1 MHTEWID
8 GLRQAAREGVPWNVD
23 PTTLNCDL
31 DQAYA
36 LQAEHLRQ
44 RLEEDGDAVVG
55 AKLSVTSEALLQR
68 LGLRAPL
75 IGPILRSRHHPG
87 GATLPRG
94 AFMVCIVE
102 AEVGLRLRRDIEG
115 TLSRDDLLDAI
126 DAVFPAIELAD
137 SRYARW
143 PEAPA
148 PAIVA
153 DLAYAGAWVRGADC
167 ANWRELDLSAL
178 PVRLSRD
185 GALTRE
191 GHSSAVLGDP
201 LRALAR
207 AVAEASTHGRVL
219 RAGTVVSTGTCTA
232 PWPLDDGG
240 HLHADFG
247 PLGQVELTLS

>member
-1 MHTEWID
+1 MHTEWIE
-8 GLRQAAREGVPWNVD
+8 GLRQAARAGVPWNVD
-23 PTTLNCDL
+23 PSSLTCNLAD
-31 DQAYA
+31 AYA
-36 LQAEHLRQ
+36 IQAEHLRQ
-44 RLEEDGDAVVG
+44 RLAEDDDAVVG
-55 AKLSVTSEALLQR
+55 AKLSVTSEAMLER

-75 IGPILRSRHHPG
+75 IGPILRSRHHAS
-87 GATLPRG
+87 GATLPRS
-94 AFMVCIVE
+94 AFMACIVE
-102 AEVGLRLRRDIEG
+102 AEVGFRLRRDIEG
-115 TLSRDDLLDAI
+115 TLSRDALLDAI

-167 ANWRELDLSAL
+167 ANWRDLDLSAL

-185 GALTRE
+185 GTLARE

-201 LRALAR
+201 LQALAR
-207 AVAEASTHGRVL
+207 AVAEAAQHGRVL

-232 PWPLDDGG
+232 PWPLDGGG
-240 HLHADFG
+240 HLCADFG
-247 PLGQVELTLS
+247 PLGRVELTLS